1 VIERANAVA
10 VEGLETT
17 KRLASHERAGWPDR
31 GIPNERWGGS
41 SMRRSA
47 WKALFALSGVVLAAT
62 AAGCGGGGG
71 GGGGPIKIGA
81 SLPLTG
87 DFSEPGVAAKQGYM
101 IWQDKVN
108 KNGGLLD
115 GRKVQIVIKDDQ
127 SDQNSVV
134 TDYNALI
141 QKENADLLLGTFSSL
156 LNLPASAV
164 AERNKMLYV
173 EPAGGSPEMFS
184 RGFKFLFFAQQAT
197 APHQADLFT
206 DWASKLPAAQK
217 PKTGAY
223 VIADDPFGGPVAE
236 GIQSK
241 LEAAGVRTVYSKVY
255 PPETKNFD
263 AVASAIAAKKPDVIA
278 QGSAGLEDGVNLVR
292 SLIKVGYSPKQLF
305 QASSPSF
312 ADQYSGAIG
321 LENTEGVFYA
331 VSYHVDAKTPGNA
344 DFLKAYRAKYKT
356 DPPED
361 AADAYAAAQV
371 LQKAVEE
378 VGELDQEK
386 LADWLHDNSVDTIL
400 GTLSWD
406 EKGAPE
412 QAFLLG
418 QWQNGDE
425 EIVLPDESATT
436 DTIVNPK
443 PPWQK

>member
-1 VIERANAVA
+1 MRGALGKVCVAAVVAVA
-10 VEGLETT
+10 LV
-17 KRLASHERAGWPDR
+17 
-31 GIPNERWGGS
+31 
-41 SMRRSA
+41 
-47 WKALFALSGVVLAAT
+47 
-62 AAGCGGGGG
+62 GCGGGGG
-71 GGGGPIKIGA
+71 GEEGGGTIKIGA

-87 DFSEPGVAAKQGYM
+87 DFSEPGVAAKQGYQV
-101 IWQDKVN
+101 WQDMVN

-115 GRKVQIVIKDDQ
+115 RQVNIVIKDDQ
-127 SDQNSVV
+127 SDQNVV
-134 TDYNALI
+134 VSDYNALI
-141 QKENADLLLGTFSSL
+141 QKENVDLLLGTFSSL

-184 RGFKFLFFAQQAT
+184 RGFKYLFFAQQAT
-197 APHQADLFT
+197 APHQADLFVKWVGGLSG
-206 DWASKLPAAQK
+206 DQK

-236 GIQSK
+236 GIQK
-241 LEAAGVRTVYSKVY
+241 GLEQAGVQTVYSKVY

-263 AVASAIAAKKPDVIA
+263 AIASAVAAKKPDVIA

-312 ADQYSGAIG
+312 ADQYSNAIG
-321 LENTEGVFYA
+321 VKNTEGIFYA
-331 VSYHVDAKTPGNA
+331 VSYHPEAKTPGN
-344 DFLKAYRAKYKT
+344 DEFLKAWHAKHKG

-361 AADAYAAAQV
+361 AADAYATAQV

-378 VGELDQEK
+378 VGSIDDQQK
-386 LADWLHDNSVDTIL
+386 LADWLRDNEVDTIL

-406 EKGAPE
+406 ETGAPE
-412 QAFLLG
+412 QAFLLA
-418 QWQNGDE
+418 QWQKGDE
-425 EIVLPDESATT
+425 QVVLPEESATS

-443 PPWQK
+443 PDWSS

>member
-1 VIERANAVA
+1 
-10 VEGLETT
+10 
-17 KRLASHERAGWPDR
+17 
-31 GIPNERWGGS
+31 
-41 SMRRSA
+41 MRRST
-47 WKALFALSGVVLAAT
+47 WWRALFGVSAVVLAAT
-62 AAGCGGGGG
+62 AAGCGGGGAG
-71 GGGGPIKIGA
+71 GGDGPIKIGA

-87 DFSEPGVAAKQGYM
+87 DFSEPGVAAKQGYT
-101 IWQDKVN
+101 IWQEQVN

-115 GRKVQIVIKDDQ
+115 GRKVRVVVKDDG
-127 SDQNSVV
+127 SDQNTVV

-141 QKENADLLLGTFSSL
+141 QKEDVDLLLGTFSSL

-184 RGFKFLFFAQQAT
+184 RGYKFLFFAQQAT

-206 DWASKLPAAQK
+206 EWVSNLPPGQK

-241 LEAAGVRTVYSKVY
+241 LEAAGVKTVYSKVY

-263 AVASAIAAKKPDVIA
+263 AIASALAADKPDVIA

-312 ADQYSGAIG
+312 ADQYSNAIG
-321 LENTEGVFYA
+321 VENTEGVFYA
-331 VSYHVDAKTPGNA
+331 VSYHVDAKTPGNG

-378 VGELDQEK
+378 VGEIDQQK
-386 LADWLHDNSVDTIL
+386 LADWLHENSVDTIL

-425 EIVLPDESATT
+425 EIVLPDASKTS
-436 DTIVNPK
+436 DKIVNPK
-443 PPWQK
+443 PQWQK